1 MAKITFTG
9 RAPGAFSMAISDE
22 TLSDIDGTRIY
33 HNLAAPLPITVCGMA
48 TVSGFITMQGRPGD
62 IVDPGT
68 VTMIEQAS
76 PANFSPVTPVPFN
89 PANGAYSIV
98 VPYMPGVLQLQDRGR
113 TRPLPG

>member
-1 MAKITFTG
+1 
-9 RAPGAFSMAISDE
+9 
-22 TLSDIDGTRIY
+22 
-33 HNLAAPLPITVCGMA
+33 
-48 TVSGFITMQGRPGD
+48 MQGRPGD

-98 VPYMPGVLQLQDRGR
+98 VPYMPACGSSYKIVAEHGLYLDNADVFNVTGTCDQEHPPLGR
-113 TRPLPG
+113 RCRHRSAR